1 MQLTDEQLA
10 TWRRDGSI
18 VVPNVFPP
26 ESFAPALEAVERNAY
41 GGLTYAEYQAKWEEN
56 PTEIQQLSRTDTT
69 PATIGGSNGGRCPFS
84 HRLAG
89 GR

>member
-18 VVPNVFPP
+18 VIPNVFPP

-41 GGLTYAEYQAKWEEN
+41 GGLTHAEYRTKWEEN
-56 PTEIQQLSRTDTT
+56 PAEIQQLYEQT
-69 PATIGGSNGGRCPFS
+69 PPMQLLAGPMGGGCPFS
-84 HRLAG
+84 HRFAG